1 MPTALTDIEWAAT
14 PLGMIVRGGFHP
26 TPADA
31 VPGAE
36 PGEATLVLIGNAGS
50 TLWGEHEDP
59 RSARDGWRDRR

>member
-36 PGEATLVLIGNAGS
+36 PGEATLVLIGSAA
-50 TLWGEHEDP
+50 TRCVP
-59 RSARDGWRDRR
+59 RPDRPAFVYTPRRAP